1 MYMKMRKNRKGL
13 TMNDEEILESYLEEL
28 GLEQEEIDR
37 ELENFERDN
46 NET

>member
-1 MYMKMRKNRKGL
+1 MKMRKNRKGL

>member
-1 MYMKMRKNRKGL
+1 MEN
-13 TMNDEEILESYLEEL
+13 EELLESYLEEL

-37 ELENFERDN
+37 ELENFERTY

>member
-1 MYMKMRKNRKGL
+1 MEN
-13 TMNDEEILESYLEEL
+13 EELLESYLEEL

-37 ELENFERDN
+37 ELENFERTK

>member
-1 MYMKMRKNRKGL
+1 
-13 TMNDEEILESYLEEL
+13 MNDEEILESYLEEL

-46 NET
+46 NDWQRKIR

>member
-1 MYMKMRKNRKGL
+1 MEN
-13 TMNDEEILESYLEEL
+13 EELLESYLEEL

-37 ELENFERDN
+37 ELENFERTN

>member
-1 MYMKMRKNRKGL
+1 MEN
-13 TMNDEEILESYLEEL
+13 EELLESYLEEL

-46 NET
+46 NDWQRKIR

>member
-1 MYMKMRKNRKGL
+1 
-13 TMNDEEILESYLEEL
+13 MNDEEILESYLEEL

>member
-1 MYMKMRKNRKGL
+1 MDN
-13 TMNDEEILESYLEEL
+13 EELLESYLEEL

-37 ELENFERDN
+37 ELENFERTN

>member
-1 MYMKMRKNRKGL
+1 MEN
-13 TMNDEEILESYLEEL
+13 EELLESYLEEL

-37 ELENFERDN
+37 ELENFERAN